1 MYIYTR
7 AREERFSVLFSPGLM
22 CIKRV
27 FFLSGK
33 CEEEEEEESGKTN
46 FSKERERERP
56 FFLGKK
62 IALIIIIQY

>member
-33 CEEEEEEESGKTN
+33 CEEEEEKRENKFFKG
-46 FSKERERERP
+46 ERERETL
-56 FFLGKK
+56 FLGKK
-62 IALIIIIQY
+62 LP

>member
-33 CEEEEEEESGKTN
+33 CEEEAEEEESGKTN
-46 FSKERERERP
+46 FSKETRRERDP
-56 FFLGKK
+56 SFWGKK
-62 IALIIIIQY
+62 LP